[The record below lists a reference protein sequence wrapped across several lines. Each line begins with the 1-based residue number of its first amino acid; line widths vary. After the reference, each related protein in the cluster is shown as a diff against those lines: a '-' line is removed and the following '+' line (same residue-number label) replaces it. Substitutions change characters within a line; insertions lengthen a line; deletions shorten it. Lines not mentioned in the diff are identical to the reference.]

1 MKGVI
6 VAETYEAP
14 KTRADLE
21 RVVSALENLEE
32 NAEAI
37 LELSE
42 ELGTGVRIEL
52 VDRGGSKSKYAG
64 MFASYDGKTVEIDPV
79 ALGKTIQA
87 VGVERSKGKATGKN
101 RRALIYRNGLTA
113 MYEEELLHLVTMRLL
128 KDHYDQSSYA
138 LTFPEYL
145 RNVSDQILGD
155 LDSKSRSV
163 YRTSKARGQLYD
175 MVKNVYG
182 DSDYLGLEMLRMF
195 MQMIRHQ
202 SGEAVFTE
210 DFTNKNLRE
219 GKSDYRTQLLKAF
232 QNSNLLEEAL
242 TFIGDKHSESES
254 VSVLGKVA
262 GATLAWI
269 SDNKHRSSVK
279 TGADPLAKMSRD
291 LIFVHDIFDEERAKL
306 QKRDSSPS
314 PREQQ
319 AVEFWDSIS
328 QLGEGRGLT
337 ARVDNYLRTDGTD
350 DPKIVEITHT
360 LALRNIVA
368 QVAKS
373 VRESGSLSFT
383 DHLLQEE
390 PSEDGSFR
398 PKIAVASAIRGALR
412 EAVEIVTQLEKEG
425 KYSRKQDSVDQMK
438 EATSREIPDESAD
451 MAAVVETGSLEESS
465 VEEEVVPELEVT
477 PQATGATRTAAES
490 LLAMAA
496 DYAETLEGDSKRYF
510 EEWLRSVNEDDVESS
525 RALVN
530 SLQQAS
536 QDLSEQG
543 QDGQILFEEGL
554 RFFGQEEVKNTLR
567 SGLAAAAPT
576 PAEEAP
582 LNDLADTA
590 TAQAFQMADEY
601 NQHRAQQQAAVNAS
615 RQLGRLR
622 EYTNRKRKANG
633 LPPVSLVSAEV
644 VPYAGDVGLTEDEV
658 VALQDI
664 VLTERLA
671 KRIALLADDVYE
683 NEMAERLAESAGV
696 DADHL
701 SWARGRTAR
710 SRERLDKAVA
720 SASPEVL
727 ERSREIA
734 REKTL
739 EQSARVGYSVV
750 NSRAFKELFGS
761 DPGSYLKTTFALEEG
776 ELEDLKNIL
785 SMELTSESPPED
797 VTRFRRAEEKVGLM
811 QHQYRVVYERNRAQL
826 DAKSKELHQQL
837 DALLDTEYERLA
849 DVTIQQGEV
858 EKFIRDSLKSGKATG
873 TGSFF
878 SPQQLDEMRETSVA
892 FSKMVESLVTDED
905 GGPKRQVYDLIA
917 NPIGN
922 PSDIR
927 QVLSDIAATE
937 GMSLSELSRMFGVS
951 SDILVGAMQM
961 ASEDVSVADAIN
973 DAVEYLKSLK
983 YLKRQR
989 QIEKG
994 APSKDLARRGR
1005 EALKEVRAERR
1016 TIFRNIE
1023 RVSRRLSKA
1032 DMLAGMINVIDS
1044 SPEMQ
1049 ALKRFLQDPPK
1060 VGNNGTFRMVES
1072 TSAGVNLV
1080 GFSAPGIVQEEIN
1093 LVAQDDPT
1101 IWASKLAGYLKKA
1114 NAYIEAFSEADEK
1127 LMSGKET
1134 RSLEAQG
1141 FDVRIM
1147 RGLVEAV
1154 TLDLPMMEDAYRE
1167 LESDRTG
1174 KVPFGMSRFLS
1185 VGLFRTPEKAFK
1197 HLGTAGA
1204 KRIASAILDSN
1215 RADNAITAARSRHS
1229 DFQKVLDSA
1238 MQSHGLK
1245 SDDVYREQV
1254 FDLMAVEARQFDSPV
1269 KAGYTLPNGRKV
1281 TKEDVTFL
1289 RKLESA
1295 YRDLASYSG
1304 PRRTRGVEEKAS
1316 IRIKRP
1322 DGSESTRTATLSRKA
1337 RPVGDY
1343 SVSRRKDI
1351 DKIRRFVDSVTVAYE
1366 GSTIAEILP
1375 MIREDNSPLEDFN
1388 GPMARVWDS
1397 NPAILM
1403 SYMMDSRL
1411 PESDRKVLDKEF
1423 EKLKREWVSAMLR
1436 RGDYNN
1442 LVDSLTVDTLVND
1455 MAQIP
1460 GVSMTADQIRR
1471 QLGKE
1476 LKRTVV
1482 EAVSMFDRSSDDSS
1496 NVDLRVTSV
1505 ESVLTQRANKLDL
1518 PSALYQYGVVSLKE
1532 RMEFFSAP
1540 RVIADTRLF
1549 NVIESALSE
1558 AERLL
1563 NSSKLPAGVRN
1574 RAQFGRLLKAA
1585 KAELANLK
1593 SIRKEP
1599 TKFTKIE
1606 EDTVPAGLRTDLN
1619 SVLHTLVL
1627 APVSVNAANVVL
1639 ASFSFFVYM
1648 LNRGRAVTGIL
1659 NALRAMAA
1667 VTTYVA
1673 AGVTRFAVTGVAKG
1687 FDKLF
1692 GKGVIAEKTIN
1703 DFVTGL
1709 ADRVLAN
1716 YMGNLGSHL
1725 VTSHESLKELGLNT
1739 RDPLGDTVS
1748 TLKAEY
1754 RKSPSITNGMAFA
1767 GKSVLAVLQKFGLD
1781 AGDRVVNQAALALA
1795 DQRLNE
1801 WQELAT
1807 RYGQLFSRKNGSR
1820 PFSATD
1826 SSWQVRPNDIMGLD
1840 SETLVVLRQEAD
1852 SLGQTL
1858 EQTLWNLYTHENLHQ
1873 QGSRSL
1879 TDAAAPVHEKHRVI
1893 AAIMEDWKERLI
1905 VSIVEKVN
1913 KPTRFNRATLPKV
1926 SRTFS
1931 IAVPL
1936 LGYTSNLMTD
1946 IISAVQLKRN
1956 DADWLERF
1964 GALFVR
1970 LMFLSFAAAMS
1981 GIFSMTV
1988 REEVKRNIERRSS
2001 GVASAFDEQFWEN
2014 LKRAKEAASEGE
2026 YRRAYDN
2033 LDEVIA
2039 GTAQAL
2045 PFGSDLITV
2054 LLGLTGTGYN
2064 NRSGLLDIANR
2075 SLVLQF
2081 LYQSGRAVANGF
2093 GREGK
2098 DGFVQELDG
2107 LANRWVPMYSA
2118 VSATLGSGDREKYLN
2133 TRALENEAVRSG
2145 IRDPRSRT
2153 TPALLVRSPK
2163 SVVIRRLMG
2172 AASDRDKAAVRAAFD
2187 DLVQVLIDES
2197 ATRRKG
2203 RKLSKY
2209 EARKKARKEVERQ
2222 SPVYRAVGY
2231 RKQSRS
2237 DVRDLLESVSGR
2249 RSQRIPEAIEDYRFA
2264 AKTVG
2269 SELRPYQ
2276 Y

>member
-1 MKGVI
+1 LKGVI
-6 VAETYEAP
+6 VSESYEAP

-52 VDRGGSKSKYAG
+52 VDRGGSKSKFAG
-64 MFASYDGKTVEIDPV
+64 MFASYDGETVEIDPV

-155 LDSKSRSV
+155 LDSRSRSV

-219 GKSDYRTQLLKAF
+219 GESDYRTQLLKAF

-242 TFIGDKHSESES
+242 TFIGDKQSESES

-279 TGADPLAKMSRD
+279 TGADPLAKMSKD
-291 LIFVHDIFDEERAKL
+291 LILVHDIFDGERAGL
-306 QKRDSSPS
+306 QKRASSLS

-328 QLGEGRGLT
+328 QLGGGRGLT

-360 LALRNIVA
+360 LALRNIVS

-412 EAVEIVTQLEKEG
+412 EAVEIVTRLEKEG

-438 EATSREIPDESAD
+438 EATSREIPDESTD
-451 MAAVVETGSLEESS
+451 MAAVVETGSLEEAS
-465 VEEEVVPELEVT
+465 VEEEGGPELEVT

-490 LLAMAA
+490 LLTMAA
-496 DYAETLEGDSKRYF
+496 DYAETLEGESKRYF
-510 EEWLRSVNEDDVESS
+510 EEWLRSVDADDVESS
-525 RALVN
+525 RALVS

-536 QDLSEQG
+536 KDLSEQG

-554 RFFGQEEVKNTLR
+554 RFFSQEKVKNTLR

-590 TAQAFQMADEY
+590 TAQAFRMADEY

-622 EYTNRKRKANG
+622 EYTNQKRKANG
-633 LPPVSLVSAEV
+633 LPPVSLVSSEV

-683 NEMAERLAESAGV
+683 NEMAEQLAESAGV
-696 DADHL
+696 GADHL

-727 ERSREIA
+727 ERSRETA

-761 DPGSYLKTTFALEEG
+761 DPGSYLKTTFDLEEG

-785 SMELTSESPPED
+785 SMELTEDSPPED
-797 VTRFRRAEEKVGLM
+797 VVRFRRAEAKVGVM

-826 DAKSKELHQQL
+826 DAESKELHQQL

-1049 ALKRFLQDPPK
+1049 ALKRLLQDPPK

-1127 LMSGKET
+1127 LMSGEET

-1141 FDVRIM
+1141 FDVRVM

-1204 KRIASAILDSN
+1204 KRIASAIMDSN

-1269 KAGYTLPNGRKV
+1269 KAGYTLPNGRQV

-1316 IRIKRP
+1316 IRVKRQ

-1351 DKIRRFVDSVTVAYE
+1351 DKIRKFVDSVTGAYE

-1397 NPAILM
+1397 NPAVLM

-1496 NVDLRVTSV
+1496 NVDLRITSV

-1518 PSALYQYGVVSLKE
+1518 PSALYQYGVVSLSE
-1532 RMEFFSAP
+1532 RMQFFSAP

-1558 AERLL
+1558 AKKLL
-1563 NSSKLPAGVRN
+1563 RSSKLPAGVRN
-1574 RAQFGRLLKAA
+1574 RAQFTRLLEAA
-1585 KAELANLK
+1585 EAELKNLK
-1593 SIRKEP
+1593 SIREKP
-1599 TKFTKIE
+1599 SKLAKID

-1627 APVSVNAANVVL
+1627 APVSVNAGNVVL
-1639 ASFSFFVYM
+1639 ASASFFVYM
-1648 LNRGRAVTGIL
+1648 LNRGRAVAGIL
-1659 NALRAMAA
+1659 NALHAMVA
-1667 VTTYVA
+1667 VTTYAA

-1703 DFVTGL
+1703 DYVTGM
-1709 ADRVLAN
+1709 ADSVLAN

-1754 RKSPSITNGMAFA
+1754 RKSPSTTNGMAFV
-1767 GKSVLAVLQKFGLD
+1767 GKSVLAVLQKFGID
-1781 AGDRVVNQAALALA
+1781 AGDRVVNQAALTLA

-1826 SSWQVRPNDIMGLD
+1826 SSWQVRPDDIMGLD

-1926 SRTFS
+1926 NAAFAV
-1931 IAVPL
+1931 AVPL

-1970 LMFLSFAAAMS
+1970 MMFLSFAAAMS

-1988 REEVKRNIERRSS
+1988 REEIKRHIERRSS
-2001 GVASAFDEQFWEN
+2001 GVASMFDEQFWEN
-2014 LKRAKEAASEGE
+2014 LKRAKESASEGE

-2039 GTAQAL
+2039 GASQAL
-2045 PFGSDLITV
+2045 PYGSDLITV
-2054 LLGLTGTGYN
+2054 LLGLSGTGYN
-2064 NRSGLLDIANR
+2064 NRSGLLDISNR

-2081 LYQSGRAVANGF
+2081 LFQSVRAVVNGF

-2107 LANRWVPMYSA
+2107 LANRWVPMYAA

-2145 IRDPRSRT
+2145 IRDPRSRYQ
-2153 TPALLVRSPK
+2153 PSIVRSPK

-2187 DLVQVLIDES
+2187 DLVQVLIDDS
-2197 ATRRKG
+2197 ATRGKG
-2203 RKLSKY
+2203 RKLSEY